1 MSMMEY
7 FKEDYA
13 RVSYDPSLE
22 MAIISWNAKFITH
35 AQYQKA
41 THALLKLI
49 LEKHCTRALCDTTH
63 MGVLPLESQHWTNE
77 VLTPKYME
85 SQLQVMAI
93 VTSKDV
99 FNKVAMNNIVRKANN
114 TQLVTTFFA
123 TYQEALAWAKA
134 QKIRPVLA

>member
-1 MSMMEY
+1 MSTFEY

-13 RVSYDPSLE
+13 RVSYDPSME

-35 AQYQKA
+35 AQYEKA

-63 MGVLPLESQHWTNE
+63 MGVLPLESQRWTNE

-85 SQLQVMAI
+85 SHLQAMAI

-99 FNKVAMNNIVRKANN
+99 FNKVAINNIVRKANN
-114 TQLVTTFFA
+114 TQLNTTFFA

-134 QKIRPVLA
+134 QKVRQVLA

>member
-1 MSMMEY
+1 MEY

-13 RVSYDPSLE
+13 RVSHDSALE

-41 THALLKLI
+41 TNALLKLI

-63 MGVLPLESQHWTNE
+63 MGVLPLESQRWTNE

-85 SQLQVMAI
+85 SQLQIMAI
-93 VTSKDV
+93 VTSQDV

-114 TQLVTTFFA
+114 TQLNTTFFA
-123 TYQEALAWAKA
+123 TYQEALAWIKA
-134 QKIRPVLA
+134 QKVRPVLA